1 MSAVLGY
8 EAMAG
13 EDVAERVWV
22 DSPGSH
28 RCRTGCKDELLAA
41 IGELRPRKGARLV
54 ILGTEVDELPEA
66 ARQKLL
72 GRVGFVP
79 ANGGLISSLNAW
91 ENISLP
97 IAYHSPKKLRA
108 LPAQLSELLDELGG
122 VDQRMLARLPED
134 MTLYEKRL
142 AGFVRALLESPELM
156 VVENLAAGLGPTKR
170 RRVAR
175 FVEVYQRRCPG
186 GTWVQLE
193 EHQASSEEEG

>member
-1 MSAVLGY
+1 MTAVLGY

-13 EDVAERVWV
+13 EDAAERVWV
-22 DSPGSH
+22 DRPGSH

-54 ILGTEVDELPEA
+54 VLGTEVDGLPEA
-66 ARQKLL
+66 LRQKLL

-97 IAYHSPKKLRA
+97 VAYHAPKKLPA
-108 LPAQLSELLDELGG
+108 LPAQLRELLDELGG
-122 VDQRMLARLPED
+122 VDERLLAKLPED

-142 AGFVRALLESPELM
+142 AGFVRALLGNPELM
-156 VVENLAAGLGPTKR
+156 GVENLAAGLGPTKR

-175 FVEVYQRRCPG
+175 FAEVYQRRCPG

>member
-13 EDVAERVWV
+13 EDLAERVWV
-22 DSPGSH
+22 ETPGSH
-28 RCRTGCKDELLAA
+28 RCRTGCKDELLTA
-41 IGELRPRKGARLV
+41 IGELRARKGARLV
-54 ILGTEVDELPEA
+54 VLGTEVDELPEA

-97 IAYHSPKKLRA
+97 IAYHTPDKLRA
-108 LPAQLSELLDELGG
+108 LPAQLRELLDELGG
-122 VDQRMLARLPED
+122 VDERMLARLPED

-142 AGFVRALLESPELM
+142 AGFVRALLGSPELM
-156 VVENLAAGLGPTKR
+156 VVENLSAGLGPTKR

-175 FVEVYQRRCPG
+175 FVELYQRRCPG